1 MFEVIVLAVALSMDA
16 FAVSIGLG
24 SKGHGRKA
32 ASDNK
37 THHALFPHLNPLDET
52 TSHSTKL
59 PKTSA
64 KSLVIPLA
72 GRAKR
77 GGRSQA
83 NESLR
88 ELQVDGDTRGL
99 GLKAGLFF
107 GAFQALMPFIGY
119 LGGKGVLGWV
129 DAYAHWIAFGLL
141 ALIGVK
147 MIYEGLHEGIEED
160 IAAIT
165 NKVMLLLAIA
175 TSIDALAAGFS
186 LTLLNINAWLACLI
200 IGVTTFAF
208 SWVGVEIGKRSGTW
222 LESKAEIFGGVVLIL
237 IGIKLLFV

>member
-32 ASDNK
+32 TSDNK
-37 THHALFPHLNPLDET
+37 AHHALFPHLNPL
-52 TSHSTKL
+52 
-59 PKTSA
+59 
-64 KSLVIPLA
+64 PLA
-72 GRAKR
+72 GEE
-77 GGRSQA
+77 A

-88 ELQVDGDTRGL
+88 ELQVDGNTCGL
-99 GLKAGLFF
+99 GLRAGLYF
-107 GAFQALMPFIGY
+107 GIFQALMPFIGY
-119 LGGKGVLGWV
+119 LGGKGILSWV

-141 ALIGVK
+141 ALIGGK

-165 NKVMLLLAIA
+165 NRVMLVLAIA
-175 TSIDALAAGFS
+175 TSIDAMAAGFS
-186 LTLLNINAWLACLI
+186 LTLLDINAYLACLI

-208 SWVGVEIGKRSGTW
+208 SWIGVRIGERSGTW

-237 IGIKLLFV
+237 IGIKMLVF